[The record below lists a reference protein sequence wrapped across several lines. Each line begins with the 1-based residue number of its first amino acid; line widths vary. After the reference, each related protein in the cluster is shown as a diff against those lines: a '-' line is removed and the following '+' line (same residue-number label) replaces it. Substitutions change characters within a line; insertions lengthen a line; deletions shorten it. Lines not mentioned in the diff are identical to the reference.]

1 LFVFSAKNEIEFI
14 GRLNPKLFVQP
25 EGITIMKNGDMYIS
39 NEGQKQPATLVRFN
53 YRPVKAGQTGS

>member
-14 GRLNPKLFVQP
+14 GRLNPELFVQP